1 MDMKAHKKITLPNK
15 DKVKIQADI
24 VPAAG
29 VTDVPDKNRY
39 HRDAPA
45 SKVYYLQK
53 VLVVGISVI
62 LITILGTIGNK
73 KT

>member
-1 MDMKAHKKITLPNK
+1 MVL
-15 DKVKIQADI
+15 
-24 VPAAG
+24 AAG
-29 VTDVPDKNRY
+29 VTDVPDDKNRY

-53 VLVVGISVI
+53 VLVVGISVL